1 MNDKLANYR
10 KEFHDNVWDLGFSR
24 EVEQGRMEFCYFPKK
39 PEVKTYP
46 NLQVVDHFLA
56 LTKKRKE
63 RKIKAHLSSVPVVNY
78 P

>member
-1 MNDKLANYR
+1 M
-10 KEFHDNVWDLGFSR
+10 GFGIFPG
-24 EVEQGRMEFCYFPKK
+24 GRAGQNGILCYFPKK
-39 PEVKTYP
+39 PKVKTYP